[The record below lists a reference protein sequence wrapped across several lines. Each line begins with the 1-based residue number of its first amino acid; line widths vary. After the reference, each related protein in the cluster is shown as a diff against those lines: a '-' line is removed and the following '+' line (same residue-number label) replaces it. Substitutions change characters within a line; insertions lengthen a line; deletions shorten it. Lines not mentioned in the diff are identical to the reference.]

1 MKITSLQMENV
12 KRIRAIRLEPSADG
26 LTVIGGKNAQ
36 GKTSVLDGI
45 AYALGGEKYK
55 PSNLR
60 REGAVA
66 DTVIHIETDDGLVI
80 ERKGKNSNLTVTDKD
95 GKRHGQAILD
105 AVISKLAID
114 LPKFLLAKDKEKADI
129 LLQILGIGDE
139 LAKLERE
146 EKAKYDT
153 RTTVGRMAEQK
164 KKAAADMP
172 YHDDV
177 PEEKVSVKELIAQQQ
192 DILGRNGV
200 KQKLID
206 DLEANKRHL
215 VTYKA
220 QLKEISEAVKRLEAN
235 IAEAE
240 SADLELEDTSELEAQ
255 IADFEET
262 NRKIAE
268 NEAKRLREE
277 EADDLSDQYDTLTQ
291 EIEEIRK

>member
-129 LLQILGIGDE
+129 LLQILGIGEE
-139 LAKLERE
+139 LASARKRRST
-146 EKAKYDT
+146 T
-153 RTTVGRMAEQK
+153 RAR
-164 KKAAADMP
+164 
-172 YHDDV
+172 
-177 PEEKVSVKELIAQQQ
+177 
-192 DILGRNGV
+192 
-200 KQKLID
+200 
-206 DLEANKRHL
+206 
-215 VTYKA
+215 
-220 QLKEISEAVKRLEAN
+220 
-235 IAEAE
+235 
-240 SADLELEDTSELEAQ
+240 
-255 IADFEET
+255 
-262 NRKIAE
+262 
-268 NEAKRLREE
+268 
-277 EADDLSDQYDTLTQ
+277 LSDAWPSRR
-291 EIEEIRK
+291 RKPPPICRTMTMCRRSRFPSRN